1 MYTDKRAIGDK
12 IKEPK
17 KDFYS
22 VVKAV
27 NILFAH
33 WQIND
38 EQRIKLLG
46 FTDDASLHQFENSPE
61 KLTLNLEQQSRL
73 SLLLNIHSGLR
84 RLFTNPDNIYGF
96 MSLVNHNPPFNGKT
110 PFEIACHQRKGLYL
124 VSNAIDGMVSGGW

>member
-1 MYTDKRAIGDK
+1 MYTGKPVVGDK
-12 IKEPK
+12 IKEPN

-27 NILFAH
+27 NILFTH

-38 EQRIKLLG
+38 EQRIQILG
-46 FTDDASLHQFENSPE
+46 FSDETMLGIFENSPE
-61 KLTLNLEQQSRL
+61 KLTLNLEQKSRL

>member
-1 MYTDKRAIGDK
+1 MYTDKPVSSDK
-12 IKEPK
+12 IKDPN
-17 KDFYS
+17 KDFSS

-46 FTDDASLHQFENSPE
+46 FSDGTTLRIFENSPE
-61 KLTLNLEQQSRL
+61 KLTLNLEQKSRL
-73 SLLLNIHSGLR
+73 SLLLNIHGGLR

-110 PFEIACHQRKGLYL
+110 PFELACHQRKGLYL